1 MTTQRLHSALAPI
14 DVLTREELEE
24 SLHDNFEAAIRSRV
38 RGLDIARIPVQPV
51 TALSATVNLSGQ
63 NPGSGGGS
71 DLVFGPNEGDVWM
84 LRRAIVKSS
93 VFTDAAKYILF
104 RGSTPS
110 DVQFAYTFRF
120 LLDGIQPPVI
130 DTTMTLPAVPASG
143 VAVQNT
149 TNVPQTVVVTGFTA
163 TQTFVNG
170 VLVGAGNGTFTVP
183 AYGSISVTYTV
194 AGTWTWTP
202 IGASIGAGQNVNV
215 GFFPANKSTFINSGE
230 MLYAQVLGATP
241 GNQYLLEAE
250 AIRCPAEMKGKLL

>member
-24 SLHDNFEAAIRSRV
+24 ALHKNFEAAMRSRV
-38 RGLDIARIPVQPV
+38 RGLDVARLPIQPI
-51 TALSATVNLSGQ
+51 TATGATVFLSGG
-63 NPGSGGGS
+63 NPSGGGS

-93 VFTDAAKYILF
+93 SFVDTAKYLLF

-120 LLDGIQPPVI
+120 LLDG
-130 DTTMTLPAVPASG
+130 MTG
-143 VAVQNT
+143 
-149 TNVPQTVVVTGFTA
+149 GA
-163 TQTFVNG
+163 T
-170 VLVGAGNGTFTVP
+170 P
-183 AYGSISVTYTV
+183 
-194 AGTWTWTP
+194 
-202 IGASIGAGQNVNV
+202 GQNVNV
-215 GFFPANKSTFINSGE
+215 GFYPANKSTFIQSGE
-230 MLYAQVLGATP
+230 QLYAQVLGGTA